1 MFAMAWIR
9 EYPDAFDA
17 GLARRGLA
25 PRAAAV
31 LELDARRRKCLTD
44 LQAAQ
49 TERNTASREIG
60 ARKAAGEDAAEL
72 IRRVGLLKQAI
83 PELQERADQ
92 LGAELHEQ
100 LAELPNLPAEEVP
113 DGPDERANR
122 ELRHWGEP
130 PAFNFEPRD
139 HVALGEAL
147 RLMDFQRSA
156 RMSGARFV
164 ILLGALARLE
174 RALTTFMMDLQTE
187 EHGYREVS
195 PPTLVR
201 ESALYGTGQLPK
213 FADDLFHTT
222 DGRWLI
228 PTAEVPLTNLVAD
241 EIQDGAVL
249 PLRYTA
255 LTPCY
260 RAEAGA
266 GGRDNR
272 GMIRMHQFSKVELVS
287 VTRPEESDAELEQMT
302 RCAEAVLQR
311 LGLAYRVVLLSSGD
325 MGFAARQTYDLE
337 VWLPGQQ
344 AFREISSCSNCGE
357 FQARRMNARFRCP
370 ESGELQFVHTLNGS
384 GVAAGRLLIAVME
397 NYQEADGSI
406 TIPAAL
412 RPYLG
417 DLDRISAVFD

>member
-9 EYPDAFDA
+9 AHPDAFDA

-25 PRAAAV
+25 PRAADV
-31 LELDARRRKCLTD
+31 LDLDARRRTCLTD

-49 TERNTASREIG
+49 TERNAASREIG
-60 ARKAAGEDAAEL
+60 ARKAAGGDAAEL
-72 IRRVGLLKQAI
+72 IQRVGALKRTI
-83 PELQERADQ
+83 PELQERADR
-92 LGAELHEQ
+92 LDAELRER
-100 LAELPNLPAEEVP
+100 LAELPNLPADDVP
-113 DGPDERANR
+113 DGPDETANR
-122 ELRHWGEP
+122 ELRRWGRP
-130 PAFNFEPRD
+130 PAFAFEPRD

-147 RLMDFQRSA
+147 GLMDFQRSA

-164 ILLGALARLE
+164 ILSGALARLE
-174 RALTTFMMDLQTE
+174 RALTTFMMDLQTG
-187 EHGYREVS
+187 EHGYQEVS
-195 PPTLVR
+195 PPALVR

-213 FADDLFHTT
+213 FAEDLFQTT

-241 EIQDGAVL
+241 EIQDRASL

-287 VTRPEESDAELEQMT
+287 VTRPEESDAELERMT

-311 LGLAYRVVLLSSGD
+311 LELAYRVVLLSSGD
-325 MGFAARQTYDLE
+325 MGFAARRTYDLE
-337 VWLPGQQ
+337 VWLPGQE
-344 AFREISSCSNCGE
+344 AYREISSCSNCGE

-370 ESGELQFVHTLNGS
+370 DSGELPFVHTLNGS
-384 GVAAGRLLIAVME
+384 GVAAGRLLIAVLE

-406 TIPAAL
+406 TVPAAL

-417 DLDRISAVFD
+417 GLERISADPD

>member
-9 EYPDAFDA
+9 EHPEAFDA
-17 GLARRGLA
+17 GLARRGLE
-25 PRAAAV
+25 PRAAAA
-31 LELDARRRKCLTD
+31 LELDAQRRKCLTD

-60 ARKAAGEDAAEL
+60 ARKAAGDDAAEL
-72 IRRVGLLKQAI
+72 IQRVGALKQAI

-92 LGAELHEQ
+92 LDAELRDL
-100 LAELPNLPAEEVP
+100 LADLPNLPAGEVP

-122 ELRHWGEP
+122 ELRRWGQP
-130 PAFNFEPRD
+130 PAFAFEPQD

-164 ILLGALARLE
+164 ILSGALARLE

-187 EHGYREVS
+187 EHGYQEVS

-201 ESALYGTGQLPK
+201 EAALFGTGQLPK

-241 EIQDGAVL
+241 EIQDGTDL
-249 PLRYTA
+249 PLRYAA

-344 AFREISSCSNCGE
+344 AFREISSCSNCGD
-357 FQARRMNARFRCP
+357 FQARRMNARYRSP
-370 ESGELQFVHTLNGS
+370 DSGELQFVHTLNGS

-417 DLDRISAVFD
+417 DLDRISATSD

>member
-9 EYPDAFDA
+9 AHPDAFDA

-25 PRAAAV
+25 PRAADV
-31 LELDARRRKCLTD
+31 LDLDARRRTCLTD

-49 TERNTASREIG
+49 TERNAASREIG
-60 ARKAAGEDAAEL
+60 ARKAAGGDATEL
-72 IRRVGLLKQAI
+72 IQRVGTLKRTI
-83 PELQERADQ
+83 PELQERADR
-92 LGAELHEQ
+92 LDAELRGR
-100 LAELPNLPAEEVP
+100 LAELPNLPADDVP
-113 DGPDERANR
+113 DGPDETANR
-122 ELRHWGEP
+122 ELRRWGRP
-130 PAFNFEPRD
+130 PAFAFEPRD

-147 RLMDFQRSA
+147 GLMDFQRSA

-164 ILLGALARLE
+164 ILSGALARLE
-174 RALTTFMMDLQTE
+174 RALTTFMMDLQTG
-187 EHGYREVS
+187 EHGYQEVS
-195 PPTLVR
+195 PPALVR
-201 ESALYGTGQLPK
+201 ETALYGTGQLPK
-213 FADDLFHTT
+213 FAEDLFRTT

-241 EIQDGAVL
+241 EIQDRASL

-287 VTRPEESDAELEQMT
+287 VTRPEESDAELERMT

-311 LGLAYRVVLLSSGD
+311 LELAYRVVLLSSGD
-325 MGFAARQTYDLE
+325 MGFAARRTYDLE
-337 VWLPGQQ
+337 VWLPGQE
-344 AFREISSCSNCGE
+344 AYREISSCSNCGE

-370 ESGELQFVHTLNGS
+370 DSGELPFVHTLNGS
-384 GVAAGRLLIAVME
+384 GVAAGRLLIAVLE

-406 TIPAAL
+406 TVPAAL

-417 DLDRISAVFD
+417 GLDRISADPD